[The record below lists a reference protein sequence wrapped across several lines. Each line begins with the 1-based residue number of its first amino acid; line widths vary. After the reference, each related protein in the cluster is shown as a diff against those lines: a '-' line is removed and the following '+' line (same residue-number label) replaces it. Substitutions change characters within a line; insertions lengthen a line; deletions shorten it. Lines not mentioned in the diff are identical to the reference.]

1 MEKDCLFCKIIS
13 GQIPADKVYED
24 DYWLAFLDIRPVN
37 KGHLLLIP
45 KKHYRNIFD
54 LPEDILD
61 KLGRPLAKLAKVVRE
76 VSLAEGVNII
86 MNNEPA
92 AGQIIFHAHWH
103 IVPRFSDDGH
113 RHWTGRND
121 VSKEELAGMA
131 EKIKESLEN

>member
-1 MEKDCLFCKIIS
+1 MEKECLFCQIAS

-24 DYWLAFLDIRPVN
+24 ETWLAFLDIRPVN

-45 KKHYRNIFD
+45 KEHYRNIFD
-54 LPEDILD
+54 LSDEALD
-61 KLGRPLAKLAKVVRE
+61 KLGRPLAKLAQAVKKA
-76 VSLAEGVNII
+76 SQAEGVNII

-113 RHWTGRND
+113 RHWAGRND
-121 VSKEELAGMA
+121 VSKDELAEMA
-131 EKIKESLEN
+131 EKIKGILGE